1 MKRILRL
8 STLTNVIVAASLL
21 ASLTSP
27 TPSVAQAD
35 PVIRTLNGGY
45 YYGSPYGPGYAP
57 YSAYGY
63 AAPYG
68 YSSAY
73 GYASPAP
80 GGYVVTP
87 SYRAYGFG
95 NGFGTGA
102 TYTGVINRGYYT
114 PPVYAQPIRP
124 VYSPYGNGGYGPY
137 GFNSA
142 HHDYGY

>member
-8 STLTNVIVAASLL
+8 STLTGAIVAAGLL
-21 ASLTSP
+21 ASLTP
-27 TPSVAQAD
+27 TTPNVAHAD
-35 PVIRTLNGGY
+35 PVFRALRGGY

-63 AAPYG
+63 APYG

-73 GYASPAP
+73 GYANPMP
-80 GGYVVTP
+80 GAYIVAP

-102 TYTGVINRGYYT
+102 TYTGTINRGYYSS
-114 PPVYAQPIRP
+114 PVYGQPIRP
-124 VYSPYGNGGYGPY
+124 PYNPYGNGGYGPY
-137 GFNSA
+137 GFNA
-142 HHDYGY
+142 QHDYGY